1 MSQDLTKAKIYKI
14 TNDFNNEVYIGSTC
28 NTLIKRFSMH
38 VCESRKDLSKD
49 RCLYKL
55 INEIGETR
63 FRIELIEDYPC
74 EDRYQLRQREG
85 HFIREMGT
93 LNMVIAGRTKHE
105 YRENNKDIINEKNRD
120 YRNQNKHIMKEYR
133 EQNKEK
139 LKQQTKEYK
148 ETHKDKIDEMNK
160 QYRLEKRDKF
170 KERNSAIILCACG
183 CSITFV
189 SKQRHEKTKKHIQ
202 LMESLSI

>member
-14 TNDFNNEVYIGSTC
+14 TNDFNNEIYIGSTC

-38 VCESRKDLSKD
+38 ICESRKALSKD

-55 INEIGETR
+55 MNEIGETR

-74 EDRYQLRQREG
+74 EDKYQLRQREG

-93 LNMVIAGRTKHE
+93 LNMVIAGRTKPE
-105 YRENNKDIINEKNRD
+105 YRENNKVTINEHNKD

-139 LKQQTKEYK
+139 LRQQTKEYK
-148 ETHKDKIDEMNK
+148 EKHKDKVDEMNK
-160 QYRLEKRDKF
+160 QYRMENKDKF
-170 KERNSAIILCACG
+170 KERNMEIIKCLCG
-183 CSITFV
+183 CNITFGN
-189 SKQRHEKTKKHIQ
+189 KQRHEKTKKHIQ
-202 LMESLSI
+202 LMESISI